1 MNEYT
6 AIIQQSG
13 DWWIGWVAEV
23 PGALAQE
30 ATREELL
37 ESLESALKDMLELN
51 REDTIADIDGAYEEE
66 RIVVQSGKRLN
77 LEAEIDKMERA
88 RANSTGLYKTDAEG
102 NIIQSGYPHI
112 VFKNTGAPMIEGT
125 RIKVQVIAIDNQ
137 RWGLSPE
144 QILEGYAGL
153 TLGEIYSA
161 LAYYWDHKDEID
173 QQIEDER
180 KFVKE
185 MRRRNEPHQREMERK
200 IKARAKEM
208 GLL

>member
-66 RIVVQSGKRLN
+66 RIVVQSGKRLD

-125 RIKVQVIAIDNQ
+125 RIKVQVIAIANQ
-137 RWGLSPE
+137 TWHLPPE
-144 QILEGYAGL
+144 GIKHEYPSL
-153 TLGEIYSA
+153 TLGEIHSA

-173 QQIEDER
+173 QQIEDEAR
-180 KFVKE
+180 FAEE
-185 MRRRNEPHQREMERK
+185 MRRQNEPYQRELMKKLVE
-200 IKARAKEM
+200 RAKEQ
-208 GLL
+208 GIV